1 MASAMSWHA
10 QDSWHDINLSPELQ
24 HCQIQR
30 SRGCTTGNY
39 PELPEPPS
47 SAGPSATA
55 PHMQS
60 DIVNTVHDGCAQS
73 EGQSDTHSSQ
83 QTTVQALLISAAPPA
98 PEDIATV
105 SSVLQRMV
113 DVVIFRA
120 ASELQPG
127 LIEQMEAHQEAL
139 WESEFQAQEWQ
150 QQLHLQRVRARPSL
164 QRFGPSRS
172 ISLPSTSQQY
182 QAQLTRAKTGTHS
195 HASSYTKQS
204 NTSLP
209 ATLLSPLPT
218 VSENVKQSDQQCQPV
233 SPIPLIKVPSSTSE
247 AHAHSAA
254 STVAVAN
261 SDRSGTCA
269 APASDASPEQP
280 RASSCSSARP
290 AQRRASDLGLPAS
303 KACHRLKKAP
313 PGNSHTASLH
323 RPAVCN
329 SSHTSKSKQQ
339 PEVVVTAEKKAGP
352 MACVPGLSAGGKG
365 KVSGD
370 VRPLSQGVGGKP
382 AQVSP
387 SARSSGPSFSRPQSL
402 LTTRSHLKAI
412 PNGPVLLNN
421 VASPQSTHGHHSSS
435 RDFFSQP
442 SPGAILA
449 NGAPAGLQKAI
460 VELMRRQSDTV
471 KWEQKSSR
479 ACEHRSGVASHR
491 LSDAVLL

>member
-218 VSENVKQSDQQCQPV
+218 V
-233 SPIPLIKVPSSTSE
+233 
-247 AHAHSAA
+247 
-254 STVAVAN
+254 
-261 SDRSGTCA
+261 R
-269 APASDASPEQP
+269 
-280 RASSCSSARP
+280 
-290 AQRRASDLGLPAS
+290 
-303 KACHRLKKAP
+303 
-313 PGNSHTASLH
+313 
-323 RPAVCN
+323 
-329 SSHTSKSKQQ
+329 
-339 PEVVVTAEKKAGP
+339 
-352 MACVPGLSAGGKG
+352 GKG